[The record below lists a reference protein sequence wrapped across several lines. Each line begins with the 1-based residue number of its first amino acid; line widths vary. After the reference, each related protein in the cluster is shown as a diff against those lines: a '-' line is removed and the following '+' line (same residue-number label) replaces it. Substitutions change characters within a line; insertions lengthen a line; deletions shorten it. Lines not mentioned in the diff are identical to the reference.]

1 MARHVVILA
10 GGAGTRLWP
19 WSRRRTP
26 KHLLAVRG
34 DQSLLQASVRRVREL
49 ASDVYIVTERSQAQS
64 ILAQVPELPAD
75 HLVIEP
81 GRRGTASALSLAALV
96 IAARDP
102 GATMIS
108 VHADHDL
115 GNDDTAYLNVLDAEA
130 RWAET
135 QQTLVT
141 VGLRPPYPATG
152 FGYIELGEP
161 VDGPVKP
168 PAFRVKAFKEKPDPR
183 TAKEYVERGGFLW
196 HLGLFSWPVEV
207 FLAEI
212 QEHTPEI
219 AAGLHPLRRALVR
232 RDAAEA
238 ESAYLA
244 LPTQAIDTAV
254 LERTHNLLAVRADF
268 EWHDVGT
275 WAELWETL
283 EKDEAG
289 NAVTGN
295 HVLIDSR
302 NNLIHS
308 PGKLVAAIGLDD
320 MVVIE
325 TQDALL
331 ISPKERSQEVR
342 RIVERLSQEG
352 KAEYL

>member
-1 MARHVVILA
+1 MILA

-19 WSRRRTP
+19 WSRQRTP

-49 ASDVYIVTERSQAQS
+49 ASEVYVVTERSQVEG
-64 ILAQVPELPAD
+64 ILAQIPELPPD
-75 HLVIEP
+75 HLIIEP
-81 GRRGTASALSLAALV
+81 VRRGTASALALAALV
-96 IAARDP
+96 VAGRDP
-102 GATMIS
+102 GGTMMS

-130 RWAET
+130 RWAEDRRA
-135 QQTLVT
+135 LVT

-152 FGYIELGEP
+152 FGYIQLGEP
-161 VDGPVKP
+161 VDGPVEP
-168 PAFRVKAFKEKPDPR
+168 PAYRVKAFKEKPDPQ

-196 HLGLFSWPVEV
+196 HLGLFSWSVSV
-207 FLAEI
+207 FLAELA
-212 QEHTPEI
+212 EHAPEI
-219 AAGLHPLRRALVR
+219 FAGLDALRDALVR
-232 RDAAEA
+232 RDAAA
-238 ESAYLA
+238 AVSAYLA
-244 LPTQAIDTAV
+244 LPTQAVDTAV

-289 NAVTGN
+289 NAVAGN

-308 PGKLVAAIGLDD
+308 PGKLVAAIGLED

-325 TQDALL
+325 TDDALL
-331 ISPKERSQEVR
+331 IIPKGRSQDVR
-342 RIVERLSQEG
+342 RIVERLTQEG
-352 KAEYL
+352 KPEYL